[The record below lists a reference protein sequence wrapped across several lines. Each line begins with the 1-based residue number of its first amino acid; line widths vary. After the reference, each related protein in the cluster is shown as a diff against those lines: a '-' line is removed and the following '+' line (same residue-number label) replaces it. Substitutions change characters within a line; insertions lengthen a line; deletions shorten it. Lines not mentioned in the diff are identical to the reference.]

1 MVCKIRVRND
11 VKPHKVHYC
20 LERRDAELETKMADV
35 LCVYREVAVLRGSEA
50 RTSDVAI
57 ISYDE
62 KPGIQAIANTAPD
75 LPPKPRGA
83 SVNAGIDPLM
93 ASYMRGVE
101 ERHRSRE
108 FVAFLKL
115 LEAAC
120 LADTSIKLILRNHF
134 EHVSKD
140 TKAWLATQPERRFSH
155 VFTPKRVS
163 WLNLVD
169 GFFSKMAHSVLRH
182 IRVVTPMPSGS
193 RPWG

>member
-1 MVCKIRVRND
+1 
-11 VKPHKVHYC
+11 VHY
-20 LERRDAELETKMADV
+20 LERRDAALETKMADL
-35 LCVYREVAVLRGSEA
+35 LCVYREVASLRASEA
-50 RTSDVAI
+50 GTSDAAI
-57 ISYDE
+57 ISYEE
-62 KPGIQAIANTAPD
+62 KPGIQAIADTAPD

-83 SVNAGIDPLM
+83 SVKAGIDLLM
-93 ASYMRGVE
+93 ASYVRGVE

-115 LEAAC
+115 LDAVC
-120 LADTSIKLILRNHF
+120 LADTSIKLILHDHF

-140 TKAWLATQPERRFSH
+140 TKAWLATQPEGRFSH
-155 VFTPKRVS
+155 VFTPKHGS

-182 IRVVTPMPSGS
+182 IRVATPMPSWS